1 MRKHLIFLL
10 LLLPTSLIW
19 LSCGGPSSSG
29 SKTSGIAYRAFVSD
43 SVTAGT
49 SSAGVYIVDAQNDIH
64 PGLLGPIA
72 AGNTP
77 GMMVVTPNRSQT
89 LVFSGNNLLSS
100 DNTFNIINNA
110 TETNAAHVTLPGY
123 TESFVASPD
132 SSTAYV
138 AVPNAAVVGQPQGA
152 VEVVSLSAG
161 AFAGEIDIPS
171 VHYLSI
177 NNGGDRILAFSD
189 VLSQLAAPC
198 DTTPSYLFVVTPSN
212 VNVQQCPAVPLPGV
226 NYPFDHPV
234 QAYFSS
240 DDTTAYVVNCGA
252 ECGGAEASVQKL
264 EMTPNQCQPDGAC
277 RPVPAC
283 IPIPGSN
290 PPQCP
295 SNSPPAASEALVS
308 GSTMYLAGTPYLNGV
323 PSQPCTGQQT
333 AATTCGLLTI
343 FDLNSMTVTNSVPI
357 VITDGYH
364 NRIAMGAD
372 GQLFIG
378 ARTCTE
384 IIPPQP
390 PPQGAE
396 IRGCLSIYNTQSVAV
411 GSIQAGQVTIP
422 PETGDVTGIQPIAT
436 REVVYLVQGQN
447 VQGGTLYIYD
457 TTTDAVDATEEK
469 KINNLVG
476 NFVDVKTVDF

>member
-1 MRKHLIFLL
+1 LRKLLILPFLL
-10 LLLPTSLIW
+10 LPASLIW
-19 LSCGGPSSSG
+19 LSCGGSSSSG
-29 SKTSGIAYRAFVSD
+29 GKTSGIPYRAFVSD
-43 SVTAGT
+43 SVTAGI
-49 SSAGVYIVDAQNDIH
+49 SSAGIRIVDAQND
-64 PGLLGPIA
+64 LYDARLTPIS

-89 LVFSGNNLLSS
+89 LVFSGDNLLSS

-110 TETNAAHVTLPGY
+110 TESNAAHVTLPGY
-123 TESFVASPD
+123 TESFVVSPD

-138 AVPNAAVVGQPQGA
+138 AVPAGQVVGGSPG
-152 VEVVSLSAG
+152 VIEVVGTIAG
-161 AFAGEIDIPS
+161 AFTGEVNIPS

-177 NNGGDRILAFSD
+177 NNSGDRIVAFSD
-189 VLSQLAAPC
+189 NSDSVA
-198 DTTPSYLFVVTPSN
+198 VVTPSN
-212 VNVQQCPAVPLPGV
+212 LGTQNPVVTYVAG
-226 NYPFDHPV
+226 FDRPV
-234 QAYFSS
+234 QAFFSS
-240 DDTTAYVVNCGA
+240 DDTTAYLVNCGA
-252 ECGGAEASVQKL
+252 ECGGSQASVQTL
-264 EMTPNQCQPDGAC
+264 DMTT
-277 RPVPAC
+277 
-283 IPIPGSN
+283 N
-290 PPQCP
+290 PPTPGP
-295 SNSPPAASEALVS
+295 SSVVCTPGGNPTCVGTASVAAATEALVN
-308 GSTMYLAGTPYLNGV
+308 GSTVYLAGTPYSGGV

-343 FDLNSMTVTNSVPI
+343 FDLNTMTVTNSTPI

-396 IRGCLSIYNTQSVAV
+396 IRGCLAIYNTQSVAV
-411 GSIQAGQVTIP
+411 GSIQPGQVTIP

-436 REVVYLVQGQN
+436 REVVYLIQGQN

-457 TTTDAVDATEEK
+457 TTTDAVDTVEEQRL
-469 KINNLVG
+469 NNLVG